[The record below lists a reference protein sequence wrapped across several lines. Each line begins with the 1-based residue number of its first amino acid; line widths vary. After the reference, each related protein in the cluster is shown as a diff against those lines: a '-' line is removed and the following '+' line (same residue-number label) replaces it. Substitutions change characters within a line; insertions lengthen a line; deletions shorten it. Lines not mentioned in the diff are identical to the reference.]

1 MRAIAIDTETTGLHT
16 HFGDQPFAVSTCTD
30 NGKVTYWEWDV
41 DPKDRLVQ
49 PDEKEVKQIQ
59 KLIDTFDV
67 LVFHNAK
74 FDIKMLATVGITVP
88 WEKVTDTS
96 LMSHIFNSYTHSVL
110 RGKLKPLALKYL
122 DIPDDDE
129 QDLRKAVSKARLV
142 AKNFGWAIADAA
154 DKKGDHIA
162 RDYWLPMAV
171 VKHLEYGHL
180 HEWNDVLGNY
190 AAIDAVRTIQLYQFF
205 LPEIMRRSAE
215 QYERE
220 RKLIRITYEM
230 ERHGLSVKRSELK
243 RELKQFKADSKAYHD
258 FITAVANE
266 HYEEFNV
273 DSGDQMRELVFRKLK
288 TKVHGF
294 TGSGKPSLDKNNR
307 KLILKNTKTDKQAKY
322 EARLDA
328 LMEQDD
334 YDADRAIALQQ
345 KVMGS
350 MTVPH
355 KLVWSYDRYQ
365 IANTAVKYLQSYAH
379 ALVNDTI
386 YPSLNPNGTG
396 TTRYSGSDPNPQNIS
411 KGKEMEDG
419 EKPEYNL
426 RSVFGPRPGWK
437 WFCVD
442 YSQLQLRIFAF
453 VSGERSMIKAF
464 EKGYDF
470 HTFVASTLLGR
481 KIGDI
486 TDIERR
492 EYGKNVNFGF
502 IFGKRFPDDI
512 ASMLAKLFP
521 TANDYMERIKKQVYR
536 DKYVTTPHGYR
547 LYLPYEGGK
556 IKAHAG
562 VNYVV
567 QGCEGDIVKNA
578 MILCSDYL
586 KDAAMFKMTKN
597 FHLVMQVHDELVFTC
612 PADHKYQHKVMKKI
626 MRLMEKPGTDVGM
639 VTPVDAKFTVTNWS
653 ETEKYEVA
661 Q

>member
-1 MRAIAIDTETTGLHT
+1 MKAIAVDTETTGLHT
-16 HFGDQPFAVSTCTD
+16 HFGDQPFAVSTCD
-30 NGKVTYWEWDV
+30 QKGMVKYWEWDV
-41 DPKDRLVQ
+41 DPMDRLVQ
-49 PDEKEVKQIQ
+49 PDQREVKQIQ
-59 KLIDTFDV
+59 QLIDKHDTV
-67 LVFHNAK
+67 VFHNAK
-74 FDIKMLATVGITVP
+74 FDIRMLASIGITVP
-88 WEKVTDTS
+88 WEKVTDTG
-96 LMSHIFNSYTHSVL
+96 LMSHIFNSFTHASL

-129 QDLRKAVSKARLV
+129 QDLRQAVTKARLKV
-142 AKNFGWAIADAA
+142 KSLDWAIADSG

-162 RDYWLPMAV
+162 RDYWLPRAV
-171 VKHLEYGHL
+171 AKHLDLEPD
-180 HEWNDVLGNY
+180 HEWWDVLGNY
-190 AAIDAVRTIQLYQFF
+190 AAIDAVRTMRLYQFF
-205 LPEIMRRSAE
+205 LPEITRRSKE

-220 RKLIRITYEM
+220 RRLIRITHDM
-230 ERHGLSVKRSELK
+230 ERHGLSIKRKELK
-243 RELKQFKADSKAYHD
+243 RELKQFTQDSVAYRS
-258 FITAVANE
+258 FIEEVSGQF
-266 HYEEFNV
+266 YEEFNV
-273 DSGDQMRELVFRKLK
+273 DSGDQMRELVFTKLK
-288 TKVHGF
+288 AKVHGF

-322 EARLDA
+322 EAKLET
-328 LMEQDD
+328 LMESDD
-334 YDADRAIALQQ
+334 YDPDVAAKYQGKIMQF
-345 KVMGS
+345 

-355 KLVWSYDRYQ
+355 KVIWSYDRYQ
-365 IANTAVKYLQSYAH
+365 IANTAVKYLQSYAN
-379 ALVNDTI
+379 ALCNDTI
-386 YPSLNPNGTG
+386 FPSLNPNGTG

-426 RSVFGPRPGWK
+426 RSVFGPRYGWK
-437 WFCVD
+437 WYCVD

-453 VSGERSMIKAF
+453 VSGEKSMIKAF

-512 ASMLAKLFP
+512 ADMLARLFP

-547 LYLPYEGGK
+547 LYLPFEGGK

-562 VNYVV
+562 VNYIV

-578 MILCSDYL
+578 MILCHKHL
-586 KDAAMFKMTKN
+586 QKVKN

-612 PADHKYQHKVMKKI
+612 PADHPSQHKVMKQL
-626 MRLMEKPGTDVGM
+626 MMLMEEPGLDVNM
-639 VTPVDAKFTVTNWS
+639 VTPVDAKWTVTNWS
-653 ETEKYEVA
+653 ETEKYEV
-661 Q
+661 QR